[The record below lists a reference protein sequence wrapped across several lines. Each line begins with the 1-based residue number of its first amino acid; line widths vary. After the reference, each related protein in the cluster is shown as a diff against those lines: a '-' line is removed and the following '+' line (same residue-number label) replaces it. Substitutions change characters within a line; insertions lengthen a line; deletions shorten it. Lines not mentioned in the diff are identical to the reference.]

1 MVSNG
6 RDWKGFV
13 DDVNL
18 TLNLRLRKR
27 CDQWKEAGSGIPRVL
42 FQNWAKVKIYSLLGC
57 SKAHE
62 GLCAGQ
68 LLKAQLGVDIKFH
81 D

>member
-1 MVSNG
+1 MTQLNG
-6 RDWKGFV
+6 FKWKRLKGFV

-27 CDQWKEAGSGIPRVL
+27 CDQWKEAGSGIPHVL
-42 FQNWAKVKIYSLLGC
+42 FQNWPKVKIYSLLGC

-62 GLCAGQ
+62 GVL
-68 LLKAQLGVDIKFH
+68 DSY
-81 D
+81 